1 MFVLTQIRGENSG
14 LDQFPFGNPHL
25 SHLNAPDLPPS
36 SQPSPPS
43 PSSPPPSPSLREA
56 IAHRFSLL
64 DDKADDAEIDR
75 SLRAGVELRGA
86 TPWILMFA
94 IVIASVGLNTN
105 SNAVIIGAML
115 VSPLMGP
122 IVGLGYGLGIFDF
135 ALVRRSLANL
145 GIAAAISLLTSTL
158 YFALTPLDEA
168 QSELLARTTPSL
180 WDVLIALAGGL
191 AGIIGQTRREK
202 SNVIPGVAIATAL
215 MPPLCT
221 AGYGLANGDWSVF
234 GGAFYLFSIN
244 CVFIAFAAV
253 VVIEFLRLPHRKFVD
268 PRRGRRVKGMLLFI
282 VLVTGL
288 PSIYLAARLVDNEV
302 FKSRARDF
310 VRKEFKAA
318 NVHVLDTRLV
328 PASRDIEV
336 TLIGPRLP
344 ADAIKAIEGRLAGAG
359 LQKTRL
365 SVHQAQAEDNDK
377 IDVGSLKADILA
389 DIVRSN
395 QQALQDKDAMIAALR
410 QQLTSQQGWLEQAAS
425 VSREF
430 EAQYPQCG
438 NVLMGRAVLPGDV
451 QGLPVPF
458 LSADCRRLPKADEM
472 ARITAWLKVRTGQ
485 ADVRLVLAA
494 KRGKIVRQPAA
505 G

>member
-1 MFVLTQIRGENSG
+1 MS
-14 LDQFPFGNPHL
+14 
-25 SHLNAPDLPPS
+25 APETR
-36 SQPSPPS
+36 
-43 PSSPPPSPSLREA
+43 PPSPSLREA

-94 IVIASVGLNTN
+94 ILIASVGLNTN

-122 IVGLGYGLGIFDF
+122 IVGLGYGVGIFDF

-145 GIAAAISLLTSTL
+145 AIAAAISLLTSTL
-158 YFALTPLDEA
+158 YFMLTPLDEA

-244 CVFIAFAAV
+244 CVFIAFAV
-253 VVIEFLRLPHRKFVD
+253 VIVIEFLRLPHRKFID
-268 PRRGRRVKGMLLFI
+268 PRRGRRVKAFLLAI
-282 VLVTGL
+282 VILTGL

-310 VRKEFKAA
+310 VRKEFRTAH
-318 NVHVLDTRLV
+318 VHVLDTRVV
-328 PASRDIEV
+328 PGSREIEV
-336 TLIGPRLP
+336 TLIGQRLP
-344 ADAIKAIEGRLAGAG
+344 REAIAAIEQRLAPAG
-359 LQKTRL
+359 LKNARL
-365 SVHQAQAEDNDK
+365 AVHQAQAEDSDK

-389 DIVRSN
+389 DIVRNN
-395 QQALQDKDAMIAALR
+395 QQVLQEKDAAIAALR
-410 QQLTSQQGWLEQAAS
+410 EQLSEQLSGQQDWVAQAAA
-425 VSREF
+425 VTREF

-438 NVLMGRAVLPGDV
+438 NVAMGRAVLPGA
-451 QGLPVPF
+451 GLAAPIPI
-458 LSADCRRLPKADEM
+458 LSADCRRLPKASEIERM
-472 ARITAWLKVRTGQ
+472 NAWLKVRTGQ
-485 ADVRLVLAA
+485 AEVRLVLAA
-494 KRGKIVRQPAA
+494 KRGNIVRQPVAGEAA
-505 G
+505 AQAR

>member
-1 MFVLTQIRGENSG
+1 M
-14 LDQFPFGNPHL
+14 
-25 SHLNAPDLPPS
+25 NAPESRPS
-36 SQPSPPS
+36 
-43 PSSPPPSPSLREA
+43 SPSLRQA
-56 IAHRFSLL
+56 IGHRFSLL

-86 TPWILMFA
+86 TPWILMLA

-105 SNAVIIGAML
+105 STAVIIGAML

-122 IVGLGYGLGIFDF
+122 IVGLGYGIGIFDF
-135 ALVRRSLANL
+135 ALVRRSLANI
-145 GIAAAISLLTSTL
+145 GIAAGISLLTSTL
-158 YFALTPLDEA
+158 YFMLTPLDEA

-221 AGYGLANGDWSVF
+221 AGYGLANGDWAVF

-253 VVIEFLRLPHRKFVD
+253 VVIEFLRLPHRKFLD
-268 PRRGRRVKGMLLFI
+268 PRRERHVKAALLAI
-282 VLVTGL
+282 VLLTGL

-310 VRKEFKAA
+310 VRKEFKVAQ
-318 NVHVLDTRLV
+318 VHVLDTRLA
-328 PASRDIEV
+328 PASHEIEV
-336 TLIGPRLP
+336 TLIGPRLS
-344 ADAIKAIEGRLAGAG
+344 AAVIKAIEARLPAAG
-359 LQKTRL
+359 LQDARL
-365 SVHQAQAEDNDK
+365 FVHQAQAEDTDK

-389 DIVRSN
+389 DIVRNN
-395 QQALQDKDAMIAALR
+395 QQALQDKDAAIAGLR
-410 QQLTSQQGWLEQAAS
+410 QQLTGQQGWVTQAAA
-425 VSREF
+425 VTREF

-438 NVLMGRAVLPGDV
+438 NVLVGRAVPAAEGE
-451 QGLPVPF
+451 GAPVPF
-458 LSADCRRLPKADEM
+458 LSADCRRLPRADEIK
-472 ARITAWLKVRTGQ
+472 RINTWLAVRTGNPG
-485 ADVRLVLAA
+485 ARLVLNAR
-494 KRGKIVRQPAA
+494 RGKLVRTEHTPDVAAPAPASA

>member
-1 MFVLTQIRGENSG
+1 M
-14 LDQFPFGNPHL
+14 
-25 SHLNAPDLPPS
+25 NAPDPHRRPA
-36 SQPSPPS
+36 
-43 PSSPPPSPSLREA
+43 SLRVA

-64 DDKADDAEIDR
+64 DDKADDTQIDR
-75 SLRAGVELRGA
+75 SIRAGVELRGA

-122 IVGLGYGLGIFDF
+122 IVGLGYGVGIYDF
-135 ALVRRSLANL
+135 ALVRRSVANVA
-145 GIAAAISLLTSTL
+145 IAAGISLLTSTL
-158 YFALTPLDEA
+158 YFMLTPLHEA

-253 VVIEFLRLPHRKFVD
+253 VVIEFLRLPHRKFLD
-268 PRRGRRVKGMLLFI
+268 PRRERHVKRALLAI
-282 VLVTGL
+282 VLLTGL
-288 PSIYLAARLVDNEV
+288 PSIYLAAKLVDNEV
-302 FKSRARDF
+302 FKSRAREF
-310 VRKEFKAA
+310 VRREFRAA
-318 NVHVLDTRLV
+318 QVHVLDTTVQPGTRG
-328 PASRDIEV
+328 IEV
-336 TLIGPRLP
+336 TLIGARLP
-344 ADAIKAIEGRLAGAG
+344 VATIKAIEGRLAPAG
-359 LQKTRL
+359 LEGARL
-365 SVHQAQAEDNDK
+365 SVHQAQADDGERNK

-389 DIVRSN
+389 DIVRNN
-395 QQALQDKDAMIAALR
+395 QQALQEKDARIAAL
-410 QQLTSQQGWLEQAAS
+410 QAQLSGQRDWVDQAAA
-425 VSREF
+425 VTREF

-438 NVLMGRAVLPGDV
+438 NVLVGRAVEPGREA
-451 QGLPVPF
+451 LVPF
-458 LSADCRRLPKADEM
+458 LSADCRRMPRSADVK
-472 ARITAWLKVRTGQ
+472 RIQEWLKVRTGNPE
-485 ADVRLVLAA
+485 VKLALSA
-494 KRGKIVRQPAA
+494 TRGRIVRQDAPPAS
-505 G
+505 

>member
-1 MFVLTQIRGENSG
+1 MT
-14 LDQFPFGNPHL
+14 
-25 SHLNAPDLPPS
+25 APDT
-36 SQPSPPS
+36 
-43 PSSPPPSPSLREA
+43 PPPAPSLRAA

-122 IVGLGYGLGIFDF
+122 IVGLGYGIGIFDF
-135 ALVRRSLANL
+135 ALVRRSVANL
-145 GIAAAISLLTSTL
+145 AIAAGISLLTSTL
-158 YFALTPLDEA
+158 YFMLTPLDEA

-221 AGYGLANGDWSVF
+221 AGYGLANGNWSVF

-253 VVIEFLRLPHRKFVD
+253 VVIEFLRLPHRKFID
-268 PRRGRRVKGMLLFI
+268 PRRGRRVKGTLLFI
-282 VLVTGL
+282 VLATGL

-310 VRKEFKAA
+310 VRKEFKAVK
-318 NVHVLDTRLV
+318 VHVLETRLV
-328 PASRDIEV
+328 PASREIEV
-336 TLIGPRLP
+336 TLIGQRLP
-344 ADAIKAIEGRLAGAG
+344 PAAINAIEGRMAAAG
-359 LQKTRL
+359 LEKARL
-365 SVHQAQAEDNDK
+365 SVHQAQPEDRSDDHK
-377 IDVGSLKADILA
+377 IDIGSLKADILA
-389 DIVRSN
+389 DIVRNS
-395 QQALQDKDAMIAALR
+395 QQALQDRDATIAELR
-410 QQLTSQQGWLEQAAS
+410 QRLTGQQGWVEQAAA
-425 VSREF
+425 VTREF

-438 NVLMGRAVLPGDV
+438 NVLMGRALPPGENQTV
-451 QGLPVPF
+451 PVPF
-458 LSADCRRLPKADEM
+458 LSADCRRMPGSDDIR
-472 ARITAWLKVRTGQ
+472 RIIKWLKIRTGQ

-494 KRGKIVRQPAA
+494 KRGKIVRQVDL
-505 G
+505 

>member
-1 MFVLTQIRGENSG
+1 M
-14 LDQFPFGNPHL
+14 
-25 SHLNAPDLPPS
+25 NAPDTLTR
-36 SQPSPPS
+36 
-43 PSSPPPSPSLREA
+43 SPSLREA

-64 DDKADDAEIDR
+64 EDKADDAEIDR

-105 SNAVIIGAML
+105 SPAVIIGAML

-122 IVGLGYGLGIFDF
+122 IVGLGYGIGIYDF
-135 ALVRRSLANL
+135 ALMRRSFKNLA
-145 GIAAAISLLTSTL
+145 IAAAISLLTSTL
-158 YFALTPLDEA
+158 YFMLTPLDEA

-221 AGYGLANGDWSVF
+221 AGYGLANGNWAVF

-253 VVIEFLRLPHRKFVD
+253 LVIELLRLPHRKFLD
-268 PRRGRRVKGMLLFI
+268 PRRERHVKRVLLAV
-282 VLVTGL
+282 VLATGL

-318 NVHVLDTRLV
+318 RVHVLDTRLV
-328 PASRDIEV
+328 PASGDIEV

-344 ADAIKAIEGRLAGAG
+344 APAIKAIEGRLPAAG
-359 LQKTRL
+359 LHNARL
-365 SVHQAQAEDNDK
+365 SVHQAQAEDDK

-395 QQALQDKDAMIAALR
+395 QQALDDKDATIASLR
-410 QQLTSQQGWLEQAAS
+410 AQMTVQQDWTLQAVAIA
-425 VSREF
+425 REF
-430 EAQYPQCG
+430 EAQYTQCG
-438 NVLMGRAVLPGDV
+438 NVLVGRAILPGTP
-451 QGLPVPF
+451 QSAPIPF
-458 LSADCRRLPKADEM
+458 LSADCRRMPKADAV
-472 ARITAWLKVRTGQ
+472 ARINEWLQVRIGAASVKVVLTAKG
-485 ADVRLVLAA
+485 
-494 KRGKIVRQPAA
+494 GEIVRGVAA
-505 G
+505 APIPPSVGKDS

>member
-1 MFVLTQIRGENSG
+1 MN
-14 LDQFPFGNPHL
+14 
-25 SHLNAPDLPPS
+25 LPETTS
-36 SQPSPPS
+36 RTA
-43 PSSPPPSPSLREA
+43 SLREA

-64 DDKADDAEIDR
+64 DDKADDDEIDR

-122 IVGLGYGLGIFDF
+122 IVGLGYGVGIYDF

-145 GIAAAISLLTSTL
+145 GIAAGISLLTSTL

-221 AGYGLANGDWSVF
+221 AGYGLANGNWSVF

-253 VVIEFLRLPHRKFVD
+253 VVIEFLRLPHRKFLD
-268 PRRGRRVKGMLLFI
+268 PRRERHVKRALLAI
-282 VLVTGL
+282 VLLTGL
-288 PSIYLAARLVDNEV
+288 PSIYLAAKLVDNEV
-302 FKSRARDF
+302 FKNRAREF
-310 VRKEFKAA
+310 VRREFRAA
-318 NVHVLDTRLV
+318 QVHVLDTNVV
-328 PASRDIEV
+328 PGSRDIEV
-336 TLIGPRLP
+336 TLIGARLP
-344 ADAIKAIEGRLAGAG
+344 APTIRSIEARLAPAG
-359 LQKTRL
+359 LEGARL
-365 SVHQAQAEDNDK
+365 SVHQAQAETDNK
-377 IDVGSLKADILA
+377 IDVRSLKADILA
-389 DIVRSN
+389 DIVRNN
-395 QQALQDKDAMIAALR
+395 QQALHDKDARIAALQAQLSG
-410 QQLTSQQGWLEQAAS
+410 QQEWVEQAAA
-425 VSREF
+425 VTREF

-438 NVLMGRAVLPGDV
+438 NVLVGRAVAPAAGEDAG
-451 QGLPVPF
+451 QGALVPI
-458 LSADCRRLPKADEM
+458 LSADCRRRPGAGDIK
-472 ARITAWLKVRTGQ
+472 RIHDWLKVRTGD
-485 ADVRLVLAA
+485 AGAKLVLSAT
-494 KRGKIVRQPAA
+494 RGKILRQEAPAQA
-505 G
+505 QVPAPRR

>member
-1 MFVLTQIRGENSG
+1 MK
-14 LDQFPFGNPHL
+14 
-25 SHLNAPDLPPS
+25 APESEARP
-36 SQPSPPS
+36 
-43 PSSPPPSPSLREA
+43 PSLREA

-86 TPWILMFA
+86 TPWILMLA

-122 IVGLGYGLGIFDF
+122 IVGLGYGVGIFDF

-145 GIAAAISLLTSTL
+145 AIAAGISLLTSTL
-158 YFALTPLDEA
+158 YFMLTPLDEA
-168 QSELLARTTPSL
+168 QSELLPRTTPSL

-221 AGYGLANGDWSVF
+221 AGYGLANGDWAVF

-253 VVIEFLRLPHRKFVD
+253 VVIEFLRLPHRKFLD
-268 PRRGRRVKGMLLFI
+268 PRRERHVKGALLAI
-282 VLVTGL
+282 VLLTGL

-318 NVHVLDTRLV
+318 QVHVLDTRLA
-328 PASRDIEV
+328 PASHEIEV

-344 ADAIKAIEGRLAGAG
+344 ASVIKAIEARLPAAG
-359 LQKTRL
+359 LKDARL
-365 SVHQAQAEDNDK
+365 SVHQAQAEDTDK
-377 IDVGSLKADILA
+377 IDVGSLKAELLA
-389 DIVRSN
+389 EIVRNN
-395 QQALQDKDAMIAALR
+395 QQAVQDKDATIAALR
-410 QQLTSQQGWLEQAAS
+410 QQLTGQRGWVDQAAA
-425 VSREF
+425 VTREF

-438 NVLMGRAVLPGDV
+438 NVLMGRAVPAADG
-451 QGLPVPF
+451 QGVPVPF
-458 LSADCRRLPKADEM
+458 LSADCRRLPRADEVK
-472 ARITAWLKVRTGQ
+472 RINEWLKVRTGS
-485 ADVRLVLAA
+485 ADVRVVLAA
-494 KRGKIVRQPAA
+494 RRGNIVRTATTAGAASTAPVPA

>member
-1 MFVLTQIRGENSG
+1 M
-14 LDQFPFGNPHL
+14 
-25 SHLNAPDLPPS
+25 NAPD
-36 SQPSPPS
+36 
-43 PSSPPPSPSLREA
+43 SPPPSPSLRAA

-86 TPWILMFA
+86 TPWILMLA

-105 SNAVIIGAML
+105 STAVIIGAML

-122 IVGLGYGLGIFDF
+122 IVGLGYGIGIFDF

-145 GIAAAISLLTSTL
+145 AIAAGISLLTSTL
-158 YFALTPLDEA
+158 YFMLTPLDEA

-244 CVFIAFAAV
+244 CVFIAFSAV
-253 VVIEFLRLPHRKFVD
+253 VVIEFLRLPHRTFVD
-268 PRRGRRVKGMLLFI
+268 PRRGRRVKGTLLAI
-282 VLVTGL
+282 VLITGL

-310 VRKEFKAA
+310 VRREFKAA
-318 NVHVLDTRLV
+318 QVHVLETRL
-328 PASRDIEV
+328 ASNSHDIEL

-344 ADAIKAIEGRLAGAG
+344 PAAIKAIEARLAPAG
-359 LQKTRL
+359 LPKARL
-365 SVHQAQAEDNDK
+365 SVHQAQAEDKK
-377 IDVGSLKADILA
+377 IDIGSLKADILA
-389 DIVRSN
+389 DIVRNN
-395 QQALQDKDAMIAALR
+395 QQTLEDKDATIAALR
-410 QQLTSQQGWLEQAAS
+410 QQLSGQQNWLQQAAA
-425 VSREF
+425 VTREF

-438 NVLMGRAVLPGDV
+438 NVLVGRAVPAGDAS
-451 QGLPVPF
+451 GSPIPF
-458 LSADCRRLPKADEM
+458 LSADCRRLPRADEVK
-472 ARITAWLKVRTGQ
+472 RINAWLKVRTGN
-485 ADVRLVLAA
+485 AEVRLVLAA
-494 KRGKIVRQPAA
+494 RRG
-505 G
+505 

>member
-1 MFVLTQIRGENSG
+1 MNA
-14 LDQFPFGNPHL
+14 LDNKP
-25 SHLNAPDLPPS
+25 
-36 SQPSPPS
+36 
-43 PSSPPPSPSLREA
+43 PPPSLRAA

-86 TPWILMFA
+86 TLWILMFA
-94 IVIASVGLNTN
+94 IMIASVGLNTN

-122 IVGLGYGLGIFDF
+122 IVGLGYGVGIFDF

-145 GIAAAISLLTSTL
+145 AIAAAISLLTSTL
-158 YFALTPLDEA
+158 YFMLTPLDEA

-244 CVFIAFAAV
+244 CVFIAFAVV
-253 VVIEFLRLPHRKFVD
+253 VVIEFLRLPHRKFID
-268 PRRGRRVKGMLLFI
+268 PRRGRRVKAFLLA
-282 VLVTGL
+282 VVVVTAL
-288 PSIYLAARLVDNEV
+288 PSIYLAARLVDNEL

-318 NVHVLDTRLV
+318 HVHVLDTRIV
-328 PASRDIEV
+328 PGSRDIEV
-336 TLIGPRLP
+336 TLIGQRMPRE
-344 ADAIKAIEGRLAGAG
+344 AIVAIEQRLAPAG
-359 LQKTRL
+359 LKNARL
-365 SVHQAQAEDNDK
+365 AVHQAQAEDTNK

-389 DIVRSN
+389 DIVRNN
-395 QQALQDKDAMIAALR
+395 QQALQEKDAAIATLR
-410 QQLTSQQGWLEQAAS
+410 EQLSGQHDWVAQAAA
-425 VSREF
+425 VTREF

-438 NVLMGRAVLPGDV
+438 NVAMGRAVLPAAG
-451 QGLPVPF
+451 QPAPVPI
-458 LSADCRRLPKADEM
+458 LSADCRRMPKADEI
-472 ARITAWLKVRTGQ
+472 ARMNAWLKVRTGK
-485 ADVRLVLAA
+485 AEVRLVLAA
-494 KRGKIVRQPAA
+494 KRGKIVRQPVAA
-505 G
+505 EGAAPVPAPAG

>member
-1 MFVLTQIRGENSG
+1 M
-14 LDQFPFGNPHL
+14 
-25 SHLNAPDLPPS
+25 NAPPS
-36 SQPSPPS
+36 RPR
-43 PSSPPPSPSLREA
+43 SPSLREA

-86 TPWILMFA
+86 TPWILMLA

-122 IVGLGYGLGIFDF
+122 IVALGYGIGIFDF

-145 GIAAAISLLTSTL
+145 AIAAGISLLTSTL
-158 YFALTPLDEA
+158 YFMLTPLDEA

-221 AGYGLANGDWSVF
+221 AGYGLANGDWAAF

-253 VVIEFLRLPHRKFVD
+253 VVIEFLRLPHRKFLD
-268 PRRGRRVKGMLLFI
+268 PRRERHVKGALLAI
-282 VLVTGL
+282 VLLTGL

-310 VRKEFKAA
+310 VRKEFKVAK
-318 NVHVLDTRLV
+318 VHVLDTRLT
-328 PASRDIEV
+328 PASHEIEV

-344 ADAIKAIEGRLAGAG
+344 VSSIKAIEARLPAAG
-359 LQKTRL
+359 LKHARL
-365 SVHQAQAEDNDK
+365 SVHQAQAADTDK
-377 IDVGSLKADILA
+377 IDVGGLKAELLA
-389 DIVRSN
+389 DIVRNN
-395 QQALQDKDAMIAALR
+395 QQALQDKDAAIAALR
-410 QQLTSQQGWLEQAAS
+410 KQLTGQRGWIDQAAA
-425 VSREF
+425 VTREF

-438 NVLMGRAVLPGDV
+438 NVLTGRAVPAGEG
-451 QGLPVPF
+451 QGAPVPF
-458 LSADCRRLPKADEM
+458 LSADCRRLPRADEVK
-472 ARITAWLKVRTGQ
+472 RINAWLKVRTGSGV
-485 ADVRLVLAA
+485 VRVVLAA
-494 KRGKIVRQPAA
+494 KRGNIVRSAPTGAPSLAPAETD
-505 G
+505 

>member
-1 MFVLTQIRGENSG
+1 M
-14 LDQFPFGNPHL
+14 
-25 SHLNAPDLPPS
+25 NAPDT
-36 SQPSPPS
+36 
-43 PSSPPPSPSLREA
+43 PPPSPSPSLRAA

-75 SLRAGVELRGA
+75 GIRAGVELRGA

-105 SNAVIIGAML
+105 STAVIIGAML

-122 IVGLGYGLGIFDF
+122 IVGLGYGIGVFDF
-135 ALVRRSLANL
+135 ALVRRSVANL
-145 GIAAAISLLTSTL
+145 AIAAGISLLTSTL
-158 YFALTPLDEA
+158 YFMLTPLDEA

-221 AGYGLANGDWSVF
+221 AGYGLANGNWSVF

-253 VVIEFLRLPHRKFVD
+253 VVIEFLRLPHRKFID
-268 PRRGRRVKGMLLFI
+268 PRRGRRVKGALLFI

-318 NVHVLDTRLV
+318 KVHVLETRLV
-328 PASRDIEV
+328 PATHEIEV
-336 TLIGPRLP
+336 TLIGARLP
-344 ADAIKAIEGRLAGAG
+344 AAAITAIEGRLPGAG
-359 LQKTRL
+359 LQKAKL
-365 SVHQAQAEDNDK
+365 SVHQAQPEDHIETK
-377 IDVGSLKADILA
+377 IDIGSLKADILA
-389 DIVRSN
+389 DIVRNN
-395 QQALQDKDAMIAALR
+395 QQALQERDTTIAAL
-410 QQLTSQQGWLEQAAS
+410 QQRLSSQQGWFDQAAA
-425 VSREF
+425 VTREF

-438 NVLMGRAVLPGDV
+438 NVLTGRAVPPGAGPTV
-451 QGLPVPF
+451 AVPF
-458 LSADCRRLPKADEM
+458 LSADCRRMPRAADVK
-472 ARITAWLKVRTGQ
+472 RINEWLKVRTGQ
-485 ADVRLVLAA
+485 AEVRVVLMPA
-494 KRGKIVRQPAA
+494 RGTIVRHDPVQAAIVPAPP

>member
-1 MFVLTQIRGENSG
+1 MNAS
-14 LDQFPFGNPHL
+14 DQAKRP
-25 SHLNAPDLPPS
+25 A
-36 SQPSPPS
+36 
-43 PSSPPPSPSLREA
+43 SLREA

-75 SLRAGVELRGA
+75 SIRAGVELRGA

-122 IVGLGYGLGIFDF
+122 IVGLGYGVGIHDF

-145 GIAAAISLLTSTL
+145 AIAAGISLLTSTL
-158 YFALTPLDEA
+158 YFMLTPLHEA

-253 VVIEFLRLPHRKFVD
+253 VVIEFLRLPHRKFLD
-268 PRRGRRVKGMLLFI
+268 PRRERHVKRALLAI
-282 VLVTGL
+282 VLLTGL
-288 PSIYLAARLVDNEV
+288 PSIYLAAKLVDNEL
-302 FKSRARDF
+302 FKSRAREF
-310 VRKEFKAA
+310 VRREFRAA
-318 NVHVLDTRLV
+318 QVHVLDTNVV
-328 PASRDIEV
+328 PRTRAIEV
-336 TLIGPRLP
+336 TLIGARLP
-344 ADAIKAIEGRLAGAG
+344 APAIAAIEARLAPAG
-359 LQKTRL
+359 LQGARL
-365 SVHQAQAEDNDK
+365 SVHQAQSEDKDDK
-377 IDVGSLKADILA
+377 IDIGSLKADILA
-389 DIVRSN
+389 DIVRNN
-395 QQALQDKDAMIAALR
+395 QQALQDKDARIAAL
-410 QQLTSQQGWLEQAAS
+410 QAELSGQKDWVEQAAA
-425 VSREF
+425 VTREF
-430 EAQYPQCG
+430 EAQYSQCG
-438 NVLMGRAVLPGDV
+438 NVLVGRAVAPG
-451 QGLPVPF
+451 QGAPVPF
-458 LSADCRRLPKADEM
+458 LSADCRRMPRAADLK
-472 ARITAWLKVRTGQ
+472 RIQEWLKVRTGQ
-485 ADVRLVLAA
+485 AEVKLALEA
-494 KRGKIVRQPAA
+494 TRGRIVRQDAPAPAA
-505 G
+505 VSPAR

>member
-1 MFVLTQIRGENSG
+1 M
-14 LDQFPFGNPHL
+14 
-25 SHLNAPDLPPS
+25 NAPHT
-36 SQPSPPS
+36 
-43 PSSPPPSPSLREA
+43 PPPPPPAPSLRTA

-64 DDKADDAEIDR
+64 DDKANDDEIDR

-122 IVGLGYGLGIFDF
+122 IVGLGYGIGIFDF
-135 ALVRRSLANL
+135 ALVRRSVANL
-145 GIAAAISLLTSTL
+145 AIAAGISLLTSTL
-158 YFALTPLDEA
+158 YFMLTPLDEA

-221 AGYGLANGDWSVF
+221 AGYGLANGNWSVF

-253 VVIEFLRLPHRKFVD
+253 VVIEFLRLPHRKFID
-268 PRRGRRVKGMLLFI
+268 PRRGRRVKGTLLFI
-282 VLVTGL
+282 VLATGL

-318 NVHVLDTRLV
+318 SVHVLDTRLV
-328 PASRDIEV
+328 PATREIEV
-336 TLIGPRLP
+336 TLIGQRLP
-344 ADAIKAIEGRLAGAG
+344 APVIKAIEGRMADAG
-359 LQKTRL
+359 LTKARL
-365 SVHQAQAEDNDK
+365 LVHQAQPEDRRDDSK
-377 IDVGSLKADILA
+377 LDVGSLKAEILA
-389 DIVRSN
+389 DIVRNN
-395 QQALQDKDAMIAALR
+395 QQALQERDATIAALR
-410 QQLTSQQGWLEQAAS
+410 QQLTGQEGWVELAAA
-425 VSREF
+425 VTREF
-430 EAQYPQCG
+430 EAHYPQCG
-438 NVLMGRAVLPGDV
+438 NVLMGKAATPA
-451 QGLPVPF
+451 QGATVAVPF
-458 LSADCRRLPKADEM
+458 LSANCRRLPGSEENK
-472 ARITAWLKVRTGQ
+472 RITEWLKVRTGQ
-485 ADVRLVLAA
+485 ADVRVVLAA
-494 KRGKIVRQPAA
+494 KRGKIIRQSDR
-505 G
+505 

>member
-1 MFVLTQIRGENSG
+1 M
-14 LDQFPFGNPHL
+14 
-25 SHLNAPDLPPS
+25 NAPDTP
-36 SQPSPPS
+36 PSPPS
-43 PSSPPPSPSLREA
+43 SSLRAA

-75 SLRAGVELRGA
+75 SIRAGVELRGA
-86 TPWILMFA
+86 TPWILMLA
-94 IVIASVGLNTN
+94 ILIASIGLNIN

-122 IVGLGYGLGIFDF
+122 IVGLGYGVGIFDF
-135 ALVRRSLANL
+135 FLVRRSLANL
-145 GIAAAISLLTSTL
+145 AIAAGISLLTSTL
-158 YFALTPLDEA
+158 YFLVTPLDEA

-191 AGIIGQTRREK
+191 AGIIGLTRREK

-221 AGYGLANGDWSVF
+221 AGYGLANGDWAVF

-268 PRRGRRVKGMLLFI
+268 PVRERHVKRALFAI
-282 VLVTGL
+282 VLITGL

-302 FKSRARDF
+302 FSSRARDF

-318 NVHVLDTRLV
+318 KVHVLDTRLV
-328 PASRDIEV
+328 PRTQEIEV

-344 ADAIKAIEGRLAGAG
+344 SEAIRAIEGRLGPAGLAGA
-359 LQKTRL
+359 RL
-365 SVHQAQAEDNDK
+365 SVHQAQPESSDK

-389 DIVRSN
+389 DIVRNN
-395 QQALQDKDAMIAALR
+395 QQALQDKDAVIATL
-410 QQLTSQQGWLEQAAS
+410 QGQLKSQANWTAEAEA
-425 VSREF
+425 VTREF

-438 NVLMGRAVLPGDV
+438 NVLVGRAAPSDAQ
-451 QGLPVPF
+451 QGRTIPF
-458 LSADCRRLPKADEM
+458 LSADCRRLPRADEVKRM
-472 ARITAWLKVRTGQ
+472 NEWLKVRMTNGE
-485 ADVRLVLAA
+485 ARIVLATL
-494 KRGKIVRQPAA
+494 RGKSFRRLSETSGAVASSLP
-505 G
+505 